1 MEPSRP
7 RPQNNHSFAKTSH
20 SPLPVTLA
28 SKQLS
33 VQDNILKARPQLG
46 PCLGTTKVQTGNRR
60 SYGKDGLPG
69 SGMAVETVET
79 PPLFQEG
86 WETLYITQVG
96 ASLQQNEL
104 GATTSGDTLDRLAK
118 DT

>member
-1 MEPSRP
+1 
-7 RPQNNHSFAKTSH
+7 
-20 SPLPVTLA
+20 
-28 SKQLS
+28 
-33 VQDNILKARPQLG
+33 
-46 PCLGTTKVQTGNRR
+46 
-60 SYGKDGLPG
+60 
-69 SGMAVETVET
+69 MAVETIET

-104 GATTSGDTLDRLAK
+104 GATTGGDTLDRLTK